1 MNTHADKTQENK
13 NESIASDTSQKQGS
27 DKATFQFVDNRPEVV
42 AQRKLQEMANNSQQ
56 VSQLKVFQD
65 IANNSPQTKQVA
77 QLQPMATESAS
88 EQQQPTQKEEN
99 NTGLPDNLK
108 TGMENLSGMSLGDV
122 KVHRNS
128 DKPAQLK
135 AHAYAQGTDIH
146 LGPGQEKHLPH
157 EAWHVVQQKQGR
169 VKPTTQLKGKVN
181 VNDDAGLEKEADVMG
196 AKALLHQPNNDKKII
211 KSSSSDSIKPIQRQV
226 PEMKEGEILD
236 DNSDYDS
243 DNEND
248 NKGLLQQGGNESEDS
263 DKRGALNPSVTRQ
276 TKNLMELLRTQRRQV
291 IALTKLLNKGK
302 KASAVKDIGA
312 GILKI
317 AVTVA
322 SSAIGIPGLGELG
335 GEGLVSGLEGGLE
348 ATAEY
353 ASLAA
358 TKKVTGIGAD
368 VGTGESAKAQAESA
382 KVKDDERLM
391 ADVNTKT
398 GVLKSKF
405 NPSVRKGAGKL
416 SRKGLSKMSEDGVK
430 KTAGKALKGGGK
442 AGFAGIKMV
451 LTPLIQ
457 IGTGLRTIAISKETW
472 RDSKRGHAEIALE
485 ILSTIEQQ
493 RDVAKA
499 FVGKFENMGELEH
512 QVPKGTLGM
521 FRAKKDTLNKEIDK
535 TMRVIQEC
543 KPCIDIYVTGSKS
556 NDQEEGDPNV

>member
-1 MNTHADKTQENK
+1 
-13 NESIASDTSQKQGS
+13 
-27 DKATFQFVDNRPEVV
+27 
-42 AQRKLQEMANNSQQ
+42 
-56 VSQLKVFQD
+56 
-65 IANNSPQTKQVA
+65 
-77 QLQPMATESAS
+77 
-88 EQQQPTQKEEN
+88 
-99 NTGLPDNLK
+99 
-108 TGMENLSGMSLGDV
+108 
-122 KVHRNS
+122 
-128 DKPAQLK
+128 
-135 AHAYAQGTDIH
+135 
-146 LGPGQEKHLPH
+146 
-157 EAWHVVQQKQGR
+157 
-169 VKPTTQLKGKVN
+169 
-181 VNDDAGLEKEADVMG
+181 
-196 AKALLHQPNNDKKII
+196 
-211 KSSSSDSIKPIQRQV
+211 
-226 PEMKEGEILD
+226 
-236 DNSDYDS
+236 
-243 DNEND
+243 
-248 NKGLLQQGGNESEDS
+248 
-263 DKRGALNPSVTRQ
+263 
-276 TKNLMELLRTQRRQV
+276 
-291 IALTKLLNKGK
+291 
-302 KASAVKDIGA
+302 
-312 GILKI
+312 
-317 AVTVA
+317 
-322 SSAIGIPGLGELG
+322 
-335 GEGLVSGLEGGLE
+335 
-348 ATAEY
+348 
-353 ASLAA
+353 
-358 TKKVTGIGAD
+358 
-368 VGTGESAKAQAESA
+368 
-382 KVKDDERLM
+382 KDDERLM

>member
-236 DNSDYDS
+236 DNSD
-243 DNEND
+243 NEND

-276 TKNLMELLRTQRRQV
+276 TKNLMELLRAQRRQV
-291 IALTKLLNKGK
+291 TALTKLLNKGK

-322 SSAIGIPGLGELG
+322 STAIGIPGLGELG

>member
-322 SSAIGIPGLGELG
+322 STAIGIPGLGELG

>member
-236 DNSDYDS
+236 DNS

-512 QVPKGTLGM
+512 QVSKGTLGM

>member
-211 KSSSSDSIKPIQRQV
+211 KSSSSDSIRPIQRQG

-236 DNSDYDS
+236 DNS

-276 TKNLMELLRTQRRQV
+276 TKNLMELLRAQRRQV
-291 IALTKLLNKGK
+291 TALTKLLNKGK

-322 SSAIGIPGLGELG
+322 STAIGIPGLGELG